1 MKQTRLYLALAMTF
15 PATLMAA
22 GYNVGTQSTSNQ
34 GVANAGAA
42 AVFDASTI
50 FSNPAGLTRLKG
62 SRFSIIGTYVIP
74 SVKYTDTGS
83 TINVPSTPIN
93 IPLQG
98 NNGGTPVENTLVPHF
113 YYSNQ
118 LNDSL
123 TFGVGAFVP
132 FGSKTEYDENWIGRY
147 NIVGTELKTLAINPS
162 VGWKIN
168 DSFSV
173 GAGVSTQ
180 WMKGKLTRKINF
192 GAGAL
197 KVVPLLPGA
206 AQAAAQTALID
217 MYGNSAYD
225 GNVEIDGTDWSYGFN
240 LGAMWN
246 ITDKSRLGVAYRS
259 SIKHKLSGGADWTTS
274 DIATGITSRLTPV
287 VGAGTA
293 AAIGA
298 AAQSSMNASYVDS
311 GATVD
316 VTTPES
322 LSINLFTE
330 LNDKWSWMSDV
341 TWTRHSRFKELRVD
355 FASSL
360 PDSITVENWKNT
372 FRFSEGVTYKATD
385 NLLLKAGFALDN
397 STEDETTRTP
407 SLPDSM
413 RTWYS
418 VGASYA
424 LSRQS
429 VLDFAFTYIHL
440 KASTINS
447 VDDGG
452 GELPCG
458 CSYATLRGNYSV
470 HSYLAGL
477 QYNYSF

>member
-1 MKQTRLYLALAMTF
+1 MKQTRLSLALAMTF

-62 SRFSIIGTYVIP
+62 SRFSIVGTYVMP
-74 SVKYTDTGS
+74 SVKYTDSGS

-93 IPLQG
+93 ISLQG
-98 NNGGTPVENTLVPHF
+98 NNGGTPVENTPVPHF

-118 LNDSL
+118 LTDSL

-132 FGSKTEYDENWIGRY
+132 FGSTTEYDENWIGRY

-162 VGWKIN
+162 FGWKVN

-173 GAGVSTQ
+173 GAGVSSQ

-217 MYGNSAYD
+217 MYGNSAFD
-225 GNVEIDGTDWSYGFN
+225 GTVEIDGTDWSYGFN

-293 AAIGA
+293 AALGA

-322 LSINLFTE
+322 LSINLFSE
-330 LNDKWSWMSDV
+330 LTDRWSWMSDV

-372 FRFSEGVTYKATD
+372 VRFSEGVTYKATD
-385 NLLLKAGFALDN
+385 KLLLKAGFALDN

-424 LSRQS
+424 FSRQS

-477 QYNYSF
+477 QYNYSY